1 MQLKFP
7 WLELVYNTTWELN
20 IYIMENN
27 MEWEKLMLSIDEL
40 INCPEKYYA
49 HRVNDVDK
57 IETLKE
63 HTELCQKYF
72 IRLAKN
78 KKLDDI
84 MKKFESK
91 YLSDLGKKAIEIF
104 EYMSVNIPTI
114 HDVGKIN
121 PRFQTEKMHNEGD
134 INVEVDTYGR
144 LKSNHSIISSIFY
157 LDYFME
163 KIKFENESENITVEE
178 KKVLNDFAYIYAYI
192 ISRHHGNMSDFESYM
207 HSFKKDNP
215 DGDLG
220 YEAYE
225 WYKLWK
231 KASEIGNNNNKN
243 DNDKLFNEFFKVN
256 DVVRITKRYDETSQ
270 IYKRMSNEDN
280 QKCIYMYGWTKL
292 LYSLLVASDY
302 YATSEFMNGIK
313 TTDSGEI
320 KDIDNIDKIYR
331 ESVVQ
336 QSIKT
341 YKENIYPMPDEKLKY
356 TNDINNLRSEMYID
370 AEKELLN
377 NLDMNLFYLEAPTG
391 SGKSN
396 TAMNLSFKLIKNCS
410 DINKILYIY
419 PYNTLVEQNISSM
432 ENIFGGNKK
441 IMSQIAVVNSINPY
455 KNKLNNSEDENM
467 IDKDYQRILLDRQFL
482 NYPIILSTHVTLFNT
497 LFNNKKEDV
506 FGFHQICNSVIVM
519 DEIQTYKNS
528 LWGEIVTFLNAY
540 ARLFNI
546 KIIIMSATLP
556 DLDKFIN
563 DNSSSIKLIKDTKKY
578 FNNQMFAKRVVP
590 DYSLLKASGG
600 KTTLEKLKLHV
611 LKNKNKRVLIEFI
624 KKKTAQEFYKLIKN
638 EVEKNGIT
646 VRLMTGDS
654 NIQERKNII
663 AELEKINS
671 VILVAT
677 QVIEAGVDIDMD
689 IGYKDISRLDS
700 EEQFMGRI
708 NRSCKKSNCVVYFF
722 NYDNANMIYHN
733 DARLNS
739 GKTLECDNIKN
750 ILDNKDFS
758 KFYELVFEDLKYEY
772 SRYGKSNMSDFFKE
786 YTGHLAMNKVAERMK
801 LIDDNM
807 VKIYVYLNINKP
819 EYSYNADELWKEY
832 KALLSDPE
840 LINNRY
846 PEKKVRLQE
855 VRSKMNV
862 FMYQIQPDLLWV
874 KDYEQI
880 GNIYYINNGEDYI
893 DEYGV
898 IKSDMIKDNE
908 ELFL

>member
-1 MQLKFP
+1 
-7 WLELVYNTTWELN
+7 
-20 IYIMENN
+20 
-27 MEWEKLMLSIDEL
+27 
-40 INCPEKYYA
+40 
-49 HRVNDVDK
+49 
-57 IETLKE
+57 
-63 HTELCQKYF
+63 
-72 IRLAKN
+72 
-78 KKLDDI
+78 
-84 MKKFESK
+84 
-91 YLSDLGKKAIEIF
+91 
-104 EYMSVNIPTI
+104 
-114 HDVGKIN
+114 
-121 PRFQTEKMHNEGD
+121 
-134 INVEVDTYGR
+134 
-144 LKSNHSIISSIFY
+144 
-157 LDYFME
+157 
-163 KIKFENESENITVEE
+163 
-178 KKVLNDFAYIYAYI
+178 
-192 ISRHHGNMSDFESYM
+192 
-207 HSFKKDNP
+207 
-215 DGDLG
+215 
-220 YEAYE
+220 
-225 WYKLWK
+225 
-231 KASEIGNNNNKN
+231 
-243 DNDKLFNEFFKVN
+243 
-256 DVVRITKRYDETSQ
+256 
-270 IYKRMSNEDN
+270 
-280 QKCIYMYGWTKL
+280 
-292 LYSLLVASDY
+292 
-302 YATSEFMNGIK
+302 
-313 TTDSGEI
+313 
-320 KDIDNIDKIYR
+320 
-331 ESVVQ
+331 
-336 QSIKT
+336 
-341 YKENIYPMPDEKLKY
+341 
-356 TNDINNLRSEMYID
+356 
-370 AEKELLN
+370 
-377 NLDMNLFYLEAPTG
+377 MNLFYLEAPTG

-600 KTTLEKLKLHV
+600 KITLEKLKLHV

-638 EVEKNGIT
+638 EVEKDGIT

-819 EYSYNADELWKEY
+819 AYSYNADELWKEY